1 MICSTLTEKLDNELF
16 STITLFTVF
25 QTFPAGLNVTSRWP
39 DTSDFH
45 SPISALV
52 PRPKFMTPSWPGEG
66 MARLPAAVREN
77 EPALIPPRSLPLFG
91 KDQRPDAWGGG
102 GNRAYNQISFQIRVV
117 FPPSLSGSMFNRT
130 WQVQCDWISRGKEC
144 WSWVSR
150 RSVCG
155 EGENTTPLKTPACSG
170 RLIKTMA
177 GEIG

>member
-1 MICSTLTEKLDNELF
+1 MAKIIRPAIPIGAIDEFITPPPPPWTR
-16 STITLFTVF
+16 TIK
-25 QTFPAGLNVTSRWP
+25 R
-39 DTSDFH
+39 
-45 SPISALV
+45 
-52 PRPKFMTPSWPGEG
+52 RPGEG

-91 KDQRPDAWGGG
+91 EDQRPDAWGGG

-170 RLIKTMA
+170 RLLKTMA
-177 GEIG
+177 GEKG